1 LKYHYAKS
9 FCKKTCSNV
18 LHIFSKTAVRL
29 ARLGPAPM
37 WRALARRAPLDARR
51 VVVVHTRGVSVS
63 RSAASRPPVNAS
75 ASIAGENTR
84 EYLVKVPS
92 ASLEAGLNA
101 SQARTRSRL
110 LTITSVAAAA
120 YLGYFIFPLVGGGTA
135 SSAVKM
141 CTSKDVL
148 FRRAGVSR
156 LRNMLRVSRDGAH
169 VKHAV
174 ENGACEIL
182 IRLIVEDGGGA
193 GGGGGE
199 KKKGSRGLMSKQS
212 SSTNALSDTGM
223 NAAKAKAD
231 ARRALAVDACF
242 ALVELAKVSTET
254 RNVMAGRETFVVEL
268 MKRVV
273 DESLDGEIRAA
284 LAEVIEVLKG
294 SGE

>member
-1 LKYHYAKS
+1 MKGKLNEKNCH
-9 FCKKTCSNV
+9 KKHACDG
-18 LHIFSKTAVRL
+18 LMSKV
-29 ARLGPAPM
+29 
-37 WRALARRAPLDARR
+37 
-51 VVVVHTRGVSVS
+51 
-63 RSAASRPPVNAS
+63 
-75 ASIAGENTR
+75 E
-84 EYLVKVPS
+84 
-92 ASLEAGLNA
+92 
-101 SQARTRSRL
+101 
-110 LTITSVAAAA
+110 
-120 YLGYFIFPLVGGGTA
+120 
-135 SSAVKM
+135 
-141 CTSKDVL
+141 SK
-148 FRRAGVSR
+148 R
-156 LRNMLRVSRDGAH
+156 LRMFLRAIGKDLKAGGEEWGRVDMS